1 MDQLL
6 KALRSSRMAS
16 QKPHQLYLPGRIM
29 HMVELP
35 APEGLSTGEQCH
47 QHEVVA
53 IYETPRSMYGKIRL
67 VRTMIKDHYMPR
79 YIETMEMLIDKLAED
94 EDDTDN
100 RLD

>member
-1 MDQLL
+1 
-6 KALRSSRMAS
+6 
-16 QKPHQLYLPGRIM
+16 
-29 HMVELP
+29 
-35 APEGLSTGEQCH
+35 
-47 QHEVVA
+47 
-53 IYETPRSMYGKIRL
+53 MYGKIRL